1 MSSVQKASSSGRS
14 MNSRAVG
21 VFIGCMAL
29 IAITYGTMNI
39 QSNYLIPICEQTGA
53 TLTEA
58 SVMFSAAAFASAI
71 AGILAAA
78 IIDKV
83 PMKILMFVGV
93 LLYGS
98 FFAILYFAKS
108 LPLIYVA
115 GALYGCCQV
124 FAGFTTCQPL
134 VTWWHA
140 RHTAFKISM
149 LSVSMKIFAMILSP
163 LVVWLLATIGY
174 HGTLLVN
181 GGLLGLVAIICV
193 FFLISNKPSSYGM
206 DPYAEAAASKGEED
220 KATDNQ
226 ASATDDNAVES
237 EGLDVKDS
245 FKTFPFWAIMV
256 ASFLICIPV
265 AGFVTNAA
273 VIYQSCGMD
282 AVAAGNMISLYSFFA
297 IFTVALYG
305 IVSDR
310 LSPRIANLISTGV
323 AAVFLLVFVFCD
335 GMVAAVSISIAF
347 AVLSAFTGLIAAVT
361 LGPIYGPKPIGTLV
375 SLGLVACGLGSTAAP
390 PVAASIYAT
399 TGSYNDFIIIG
410 IVICIA
416 VFVLIFSATS
426 KRAMSHV
433 DKYRK

>member
-1 MSSVQKASSSGRS
+1 MSSPAKSAPNAKGMKA
-14 MNSRAVG
+14 RAAC
-21 VFIGCMAL
+21 VFVGCMAL

-71 AGILAAA
+71 AGLVAAA

-83 PMKILMFVGV
+83 PMKLLMFG
-93 LLYGS
+93 GIACFIA

-108 LPLIYVA
+108 LPMIYVA
-115 GALYGCCQV
+115 GALYGCCQT

-140 RHTAFKISM
+140 RHTALKISM
-149 LSVSMKIFAMILSP
+149 LSVSMKVFAMILSP

-181 GGLLGLVAIICV
+181 GGLLGIVAILCIV
-193 FFLISNKPSSYGM
+193 FLISNKPASYGM
-206 DPYAEAAASKGEED
+206 DPYAETADAAPAKDEAPSEKKAEE
-220 KATDNQ
+220 
-226 ASATDDNAVES
+226 
-237 EGLDVKDS
+237 EGLSVKQS
-245 FKTFPFWAIMV
+245 FKTFPFWAVMI

-273 VIYQSCGMD
+273 VIFQSCGMD
-282 AVAAGNMISLYSFFA
+282 AVGAGNMISLYSFFA

-305 IVSDR
+305 VISDR
-310 LSPRIANLISTGV
+310 LNPRAANLISTGV
-323 AAVFLLVFVFCD
+323 AAVFLVLFMVCD
-335 GMVAAVSISIAF
+335 GMVSAVSIAIAF
-347 AVLSAFTGLIAAVT
+347 AILSAFTGLIAAVT

-375 SLGLVACGLGSTAAP
+375 SLGLVACGMGSTAAP
-390 PVAASIYAT
+390 PVAASIYAA
-399 TGSYNDFIIIG
+399 TGSYNDFILIG
-410 IVICIA
+410 VVICVA
-416 VFVLIFSATS
+416 VFILIATATS
-426 KRAMSHV
+426 KRAVAHV
-433 DKYRK
+433 EKLKGKE